1 MGCCFT
7 MALVF
12 ITIKELNNFIY
23 IRVMLSD
30 NLKEETESTERG
42 WKKYKKEIADY
53 IPCTYKE
60 DSYWNW
66 A

>member
-23 IRVMLSD
+23 IRVILSD
-30 NLKEETESTERG
+30 NLKEEAESTEKG
-42 WKKYKKEIADY
+42 
-53 IPCTYKE
+53 
-60 DSYWNW
+60 
-66 A
+66 